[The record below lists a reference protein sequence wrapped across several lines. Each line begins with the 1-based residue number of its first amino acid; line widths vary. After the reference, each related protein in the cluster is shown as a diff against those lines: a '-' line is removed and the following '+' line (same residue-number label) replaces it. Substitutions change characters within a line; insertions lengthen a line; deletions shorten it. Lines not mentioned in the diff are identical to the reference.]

1 MSKLIRLMALMMSIS
16 LVTLPATLTMAQDAK
31 KDAKKDDKK
40 DAKKDS
46 KKDSKKST
54 GTIEIGETA
63 KGKFYFTIRGTD
75 GKYLA
80 GATPIFASK
89 DDALKAIEKLKA
101 ALENPTTVD
110 KKGDDDKDEPK
121 KGKDKDKQ

>member
-1 MSKLIRLMALMMSIS
+1 MSKLIRVLSLMMAIS
-16 LVTLPATLTMAQDAK
+16 LVSLPATLSMAQDAK

-40 DAKKDS
+40 DP

-89 DDALKAIEKLKA
+89 EDALKAVEKLKA

-110 KKGDDDKDEPK
+110 KKGEDDKDEPK
-121 KGKDKDKQ
+121 KDKAKDKQ